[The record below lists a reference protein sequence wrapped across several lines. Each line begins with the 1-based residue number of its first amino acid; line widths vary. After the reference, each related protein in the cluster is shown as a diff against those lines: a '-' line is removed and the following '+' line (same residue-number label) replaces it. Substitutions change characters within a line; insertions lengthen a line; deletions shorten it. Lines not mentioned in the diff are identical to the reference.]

1 MINCVINELLDNEY
15 PGRLSQ
21 YTMIF
26 VLAGFLDAQDPRT
39 SKHSRRVSIYSSVIG
54 CRLNLSDEDKST
66 LRLAGLL
73 HDIGKIGVQRALLHK
88 PDRLTPDE
96 INESG
101 RRLPINWVA
110 DLPHHRTYRSVYGGS
125 KGYTL
130 LCRIAFSQTKVSV
143 TFEPFFGQNC

>member
-96 INESG
+96 INEIRKHAMFG
-101 RRLPINWVA
+101 YKILAEVPELANVA
-110 DLPHHRTYRSVYGGS
+110 NFVLYHHERIDG
-125 KGYTL
+125 KGYPHGL
-130 LCRIAFSQTKVSV
+130 AGKKYPWFQ
-143 TFEPFFGQNC
+143 E